1 MALAHQL
8 VERIGPSRYG
18 TPTETTRI
26 SWIVDAVIDGS
37 LRNRM
42 ERAILGIVAVGRPGF
57 HRIDDYLTGVFYD
70 NPAARDGLVEHVL
83 ANVWVNAFRGPR
95 PNEDLDWLPYGKEAG
110 ARLLQEMAV
119 IHHIDLENWLTE
131 LLGMERYASQLVPS
145 PEAQHSLERIVRK
158 LRQIDLDLFAPSPTR
173 FPDLRSKW
181 LIDSSLLKVS

>member
-95 PNEDLDWLPYGKEAG
+95 PNSIKLARPIRHLEAG
-110 ARLLQEMAV
+110 LHLVGSQVFADRVPRQSRAPCNLPDRMSIPQMP
-119 IHHIDLENWLTE
+119 
-131 LLGMERYASQLVPS
+131 ASDN
-145 PEAQHSLERIVRK
+145 AQ
-158 LRQIDLDLFAPSPTR
+158 
-173 FPDLRSKW
+173 
-181 LIDSSLLKVS
+181 